1 MNDILE
7 QLTGDTPQEE
17 LTNDQMG
24 ALGDAVNE
32 LIAKQNEIAK
42 AEEALKQLKAEERKI
57 NQADIPTMMTAL
69 GFEKITLADGR
80 SLAVKD
86 SIQINIPAPM
96 KPEAFKWMDENNH
109 GDLIKTAITAKFARG
124 DKTEALQ
131 AYEALQAIGVTAT
144 KTEAVH
150 PGTLK
155 AWARTELEQGHKLP
169 ASLFKVDVVKV
180 TTVN

>member
-1 MNDILE
+1 MNDILQE
-7 QLTGDTPQEE
+7 LTGDTPQEE
-17 LTNDQMG
+17 LSNDQMG
-24 ALGDAVNE
+24 ALGDAVNL
-32 LIAKQNEIAK
+32 LIAKQNAIAK

-96 KPEAFKWMDENNH
+96 KPEAFKWMDKNNH
-109 GDLIKTAITAKFARG
+109 GDLIKTALSLKFARG
-124 DKTEALQ
+124 EQKEVDIAMAVLQ
-131 AYEALQAIGVTAT
+131 DQGLAPT

-155 AWARTELEQGHKLP
+155 AWARVELEQGHALP
-169 ASLFKVDVVKV
+169 ASLFKVHVVKV
-180 TTVN
+180 TTIK